1 MRGESDG
8 EGQGGAE
15 VATLGSSSQQT
26 ERDNYRR
33 CDPIVNVSGQY
44 FYFSPKEALAYY
56 REKEAAV
63 IFRLLSL
70 SVICHHVLQGQ
81 VLK

>member
-44 FYFSPKEALAYY
+44 FYFSPK
-56 REKEAAV
+56 R
-63 IFRLLSL
+63 R
-70 SVICHHVLQGQ
+70 
-81 VLK
+81 